1 MSEVQEAPQ
10 VQPKVAANVVTS
22 ENLAEFNAK
31 KMGLADKAPVAAAVE
46 TPPAEPTETQSQ
58 SEPLGEDE
66 ATATEE
72 RKRNPKLELRFEK
85 ITKQREEARQEAK
98 REREARESLEAKIR
112 ELEGKV
118 TPKAETQPTGEPKP
132 ENFSDMYEYA
142 KALTDYRVE
151 PLGED
156 EATATEERKR
166 NPKLE
171 LRFEKITKQREE
183 ARQEAKRER
192 EARESLEAKIREL
205 EGKVTPKAET
215 QPTGEPKPENFS
227 DMYEYAKA
235 LTDYRVEQRLSE
247 EKQKEAQA
255 KQQAEREKVIN
266 TWTERVKAAKSEMPD
281 FDDMVGSADVVVSNE
296 VRDAI
301 FESDV
306 GPRILY
312 HLAENP
318 EFAEKLSGM
327 TVASALRSI
336 GKLEA
341 QFEKTEPTSKT
352 VVGKSK
358 APAPI
363 NPIRSAANGRDV
375 PLTSDG
381 KFEGSYQAYKAARLA
396 GRIR

>member
-1 MSEVQEAPQ
+1 
-10 VQPKVAANVVTS
+10 VV
-22 ENLAEFNAK
+22 EK
-31 KMGLADKAPVAAAVE
+31 
-46 TPPAEPTETQSQ
+46 PPAEPTESQNQ
-58 SEPLGEDE
+58 SESLDENE

-98 REREARESLEAKIR
+98 REREARESLEAKVR

-118 TPKAETQPTGEPKP
+118 
-132 ENFSDMYEYA
+132 S
-142 KALTDYRVE
+142 
-151 PLGED
+151 
-156 EATATEERKR
+156 
-166 NPKLE
+166 
-171 LRFEKITKQREE
+171 
-183 ARQEAKRER
+183 
-192 EARESLEAKIREL
+192 
-205 EGKVTPKAET
+205 PKAET

-235 LTDYRVEQRLSE
+235 LTDYRVEQRLGE

-266 TWTERVKAAKSEMPD
+266 AWTDRVKAAKSEMPD

-301 FESDV
+301 FESEV

-327 TVASALRSI
+327 TVASALRNI

-341 QFEKTEPTSKT
+341 QYEKTEPTSKT

-381 KFEGSYQAYKAARLA
+381 KFEGSYQAYKAARMA

>member
-1 MSEVQEAPQ
+1 MSEVQEA
-10 VQPKVAANVVTS
+10 PKVAANVVTS

-31 KMGLADKAPVAAAVE
+31 KMGLADRAPVEAVVE
-46 TPPAEPTETQSQ
+46 KTPTEPTESQSQ

-98 REREARESLEAKIR
+98 REREARESLEAKVR
-112 ELEGKV
+112 ELEGK
-118 TPKAETQPTGEPKP
+118 A
-132 ENFSDMYEYA
+132 S
-142 KALTDYRVE
+142 
-151 PLGED
+151 
-156 EATATEERKR
+156 
-166 NPKLE
+166 
-171 LRFEKITKQREE
+171 
-183 ARQEAKRER
+183 
-192 EARESLEAKIREL
+192 
-205 EGKVTPKAET
+205 PKAET

-235 LTDYRVEQRLSE
+235 LTDYRVEQRMGE

-255 KQQAEREKVIN
+255 KQQAEREKVISA
-266 TWTERVKAAKSEMPD
+266 WTDRVKAAKSEMPD

-301 FESDV
+301 FESEV

-318 EFAEKLSGM
+318 EYAEKLSSM
-327 TVASALRSI
+327 TVASALRNI

-381 KFEGSYQAYKAARLA
+381 KFEGSYQAYKAARMA

>member
-1 MSEVQEAPQ
+1 MSEVQEA
-10 VQPKVAANVVTS
+10 PKVAANVVTS

-31 KMGLADKAPVAAAVE
+31 KMGLADRAPDEAVVE
-46 TPPAEPTETQSQ
+46 KTPTEPTETQSQ

-98 REREARESLEAKIR
+98 RERETRESLEAKVR
-112 ELEGKV
+112 ELEGR
-118 TPKAETQPTGEPKP
+118 A
-132 ENFSDMYEYA
+132 S
-142 KALTDYRVE
+142 
-151 PLGED
+151 
-156 EATATEERKR
+156 
-166 NPKLE
+166 
-171 LRFEKITKQREE
+171 
-183 ARQEAKRER
+183 
-192 EARESLEAKIREL
+192 
-205 EGKVTPKAET
+205 PKAET

-235 LTDYRVEQRLSE
+235 LTDYRVEQRMGE

-341 QFEKTEPTSKT
+341 QYEKTEPTSKT

-381 KFEGSYQAYKAARLA
+381 KFEGSYQAYKAARMA

>member
-10 VQPKVAANVVTS
+10 AQPKVAANVVTS

-46 TPPAEPTETQSQ
+46 TPPTEPTETQSQ

-98 REREARESLEAKIR
+98 REREARETLEAKIR

-118 TPKAETQPTGEPKP
+118 A
-132 ENFSDMYEYA
+132 
-142 KALTDYRVE
+142 
-151 PLGED
+151 
-156 EATATEERKR
+156 
-166 NPKLE
+166 
-171 LRFEKITKQREE
+171 
-183 ARQEAKRER
+183 
-192 EARESLEAKIREL
+192 
-205 EGKVTPKAET
+205 PKAET

>member
-1 MSEVQEAPQ
+1 
-10 VQPKVAANVVTS
+10 
-22 ENLAEFNAK
+22 
-31 KMGLADKAPVAAAVE
+31 MGLADRAPVEAVVE
-46 TPPAEPTETQSQ
+46 KTPTEPTETQSQ

-98 REREARESLEAKIR
+98 REREARESLEAKVR
-112 ELEGKV
+112 ELEGR
-118 TPKAETQPTGEPKP
+118 A
-132 ENFSDMYEYA
+132 S
-142 KALTDYRVE
+142 
-151 PLGED
+151 
-156 EATATEERKR
+156 
-166 NPKLE
+166 
-171 LRFEKITKQREE
+171 
-183 ARQEAKRER
+183 
-192 EARESLEAKIREL
+192 
-205 EGKVTPKAET
+205 PKAET

-235 LTDYRVEQRLSE
+235 LTDYRVEQRMGE
-247 EKQKEAQA
+247 IEQREVQA

-266 TWTERVKAAKSEMPD
+266 TWTDRVKAAKSEMPD

-352 VVGKSK
+352 VAGKSK

-381 KFEGSYQAYKAARLA
+381 KFEGSYQAYKAARMA